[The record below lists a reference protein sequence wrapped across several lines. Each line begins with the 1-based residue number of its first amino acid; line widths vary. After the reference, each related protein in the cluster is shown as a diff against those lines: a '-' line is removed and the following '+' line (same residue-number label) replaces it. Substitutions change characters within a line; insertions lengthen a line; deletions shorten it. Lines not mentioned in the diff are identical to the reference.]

1 MLHPQ
6 RWPKS
11 TWGEGNG
18 KVIRLNEMDL
28 RWSSSILRTM
38 NRTIVQCMERVEEMA
53 MIKQFMYL
61 FDAEAVSLLLLRIEF
76 SYMYARH

>member
-1 MLHPQ
+1 
-6 RWPKS
+6 
-11 TWGEGNG
+11 
-18 KVIRLNEMDL
+18 
-28 RWSSSILRTM
+28 
-38 NRTIVQCMERVEEMA
+38 MERVEEMA